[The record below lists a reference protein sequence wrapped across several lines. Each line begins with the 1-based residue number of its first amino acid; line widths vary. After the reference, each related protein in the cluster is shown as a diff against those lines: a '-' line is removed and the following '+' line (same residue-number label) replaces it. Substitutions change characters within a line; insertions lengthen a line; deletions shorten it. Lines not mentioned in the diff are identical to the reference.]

1 MSKLAFK
8 ITSRLTCYII
18 GVVVMCA
25 GLGATYSLVLAAT
38 EYEHERVGVRVLE
51 KMANL
56 SITFANVRR
65 TAETLSGEPCSQGML
80 AQYRHLTFI
89 HPGVADVGVFD
100 GGRIACTAIAGN
112 VEVVDLAAQ
121 ESTINALL
129 DGDVWV
135 SRTIEYASE
144 KEESLAA
151 RLGNL
156 LLVADPTFFDAEAY
170 LPIQWELVSTS
181 PSISAAAHVAGTKG
195 LFKQDQQSESDRTDG
210 HVYNE
215 LCLPEAYHC
224 VALSTDGSSILQRN
238 LRLLVLGSLLS
249 LIGGYIATKATYAML
264 KRRSSVTYRTMSAL
278 RNDLFTCHYQPI
290 YDLEAGAIVGCE
302 VLARLDDEFGS
313 ISPVEFIPIISAA
326 NETQRFSE
334 ALFNQA
340 YNQLKNLPVGSEP
353 FKLSFNIFPDNINI
367 RTVMFFSEHPIL
379 SDRRFVINL
388 EITEDAEIHNP
399 TYDNLIASLS
409 GLNVEI
415 SVDDFGTGY
424 CNFYRLELAGVN
436 YLKVD
441 RSLIS
446 KLTPENAK
454 DSLAAGIPILAAGTG
469 LKVIAE
475 GIETADTLSAVKAL
489 GFAYGQG
496 YYFDR
501 PKPFDAFSERYAAQ
515 QRSLPRLAV

>member
-1 MSKLAFK
+1 MSKTALK

-18 GVVVMCA
+18 GFVVMYA
-25 GLGATYSLVLAAT
+25 GLWTTYSLVLNAT

-51 KMANL
+51 KMATL
-56 SITFANVRR
+56 AATFEDVRR
-65 TAETLSGEPCSQGML
+65 QAEALPGEPCSQDKL

-89 HPGVADVGVFD
+89 HPGVADVGVFAGD
-100 GGRIACTAIAGN
+100 RIACTAIAGN
-112 VEVVDLAAQ
+112 IEVVDLAGQ
-121 ESTINALL
+121 ESATNELL

-135 SRTIEYASE
+135 SRTFEYALK

-151 RLGNL
+151 RLGNV
-156 LLVADPTFFDAEAY
+156 LLVAEPTFFDADAN
-170 LPIQWELVSTS
+170 LPIQWELVTI
-181 PSISAAAHVAGTKG
+181 PSAASSSAHVAGRNG
-195 LFKQDQQSESDRTDG
+195 LFKQDQHQGTGHTDI

-215 LCLPEAYHC
+215 LCLPEAHHC
-224 VALSTDGSSILQRN
+224 VALHTDGTSILQRN
-238 LRLLVLGSLLS
+238 LRLIVLGCLLAI
-249 LIGGYIATKATYAML
+249 LAAYIATKASFAML

-290 YDLEAGAIVGCE
+290 YDLDAGAIVGCE

-340 YNQLKNLPVGSEP
+340 YSQLKNLPVGSEP

-367 RTVMFFSEHPIL
+367 RTVTFFSEHPIL
-379 SDRRFVINL
+379 SDPRFVINL

-501 PKPFDAFSERYAAQ
+501 PKPFDDFSERYVAQ
-515 QRSLPRLAV
+515 QRSVPRLAV